1 MTQAVAVRRDGDTFQ
16 ARSFWSWASRLL
28 DAESPIAKV
37 GFEVGPKAFDDIWVE
52 YEPGRGPRDHYGCTI
67 RREHI
72 QCKWH
77 SMPDSYGYAQLIDPE
92 FINANARS
100 LLQRA
105 REAQTSHAPDGI
117 GVRFVLRTNWRLDRS
132 DPLREMIGTRSNAM
146 RVERLFGSLTDDS
159 RAGMVRKAW
168 REHLDIDD
176 ETLRVFARTLGFG
189 QATDSLDELRDRL
202 DVDFG
207 LVGLRRVPAN
217 ESAFAY
223 DDLVYRWMAQG
234 RLEHD
239 RASFRELCGD
249 EGLLTPGKPHSQV
262 FGVKSFEHVLD
273 KLEDRCT
280 EVLDLVPSFDERYI
294 RSEAEWAATLYP
306 ALRSF
311 LIAAAAGRPRLRLA
325 LDAHASLAFAAGS
338 ILNVKS
344 GRIVELE
351 QRTNGREIW
360 SSDDLAPDPA
370 WPGWT
375 FDVKPISG
383 GDASELAVAIGL
395 THDVAQ
401 AVQSYVGQ
409 VLPTVGRIL
418 ACRPASGPGAR
429 SVSCGRHAFD
439 LTEALAARIMSERS
453 PGAGTVHLF
462 VAASNAFTFFLG
474 QRQVAFGR
482 TCLYEFDFDGA
493 RNGTYARSLVLPPSQ
508 RAV

>member
-28 DAESPIAKV
+28 DADSPIVKV
-37 GFEVGPKAFDDIWVE
+37 GFEIGPKAFDDIWVE
-52 YEPGRGPRDHYGCTI
+52 YAPGRGPRDHYGGTI
-67 RREHI
+67 RREHV

-105 REAQTSHAPDGI
+105 REAQLGHAADGI

-146 RVERLFGSLTDDS
+146 RVERLFGSATDDS

-176 ETLRVFARTLGFG
+176 EALRVFARTLGFG

-239 RASFRELCGD
+239 RGSFRELCGD
-249 EGLLTPGKPHSQV
+249 EGLLAPAKPQPQV
-262 FGVKSFEHVLD
+262 FGVKSFEHAID
-273 KLEDRCT
+273 KLEDRCAQ
-280 EVLDLVPSFDERYI
+280 VLDLVPSFDERYI
-294 RSEAEWAATLYP
+294 RSEGEWAAILYP
-306 ALRSF
+306 TLRSY
-311 LIAAAAGRPRLRLA
+311 LVGVAAGRLRLRLA

-360 SSDDLAPDPA
+360 SNDDLAPDPG

-375 FDVKPISG
+375 FDLDPVPG
-383 GDASELAVAIGL
+383 GGSDLAVAVGL

-401 AVQSYVGQ
+401 AVDSYVRRA
-409 VLPTVGRIL
+409 LPTVGRVL
-418 ACRPASGPGAR
+418 ACRPTTGSGAR
-429 SVSCGRHAFD
+429 SVLCGRHASD
-439 LTEALAARIMSERS
+439 LAEALTARIRSERS
-453 PGAGTVHLF
+453 PGDGPVHLF
-462 VAASNAFTFFLG
+462 VAAPNAFTFLLG
-474 QRQVAFGR
+474 QRQIAIGR
-482 TCLYEFDFDGA
+482 TCLYEFDFDDA
-493 RNGTYARSLVLPPSQ
+493 RGGTYVPSFFLPLGQ